1 MTDKRAVVAY
11 RYHLT
16 DVDTWTDH
24 IDPPSTD
31 PHLFLLV
38 KEAAQ

>member
-24 IDPPSTD
+24 AVDVFYNRLQPKDTRP
-31 PHLFLLV
+31 
-38 KEAAQ
+38 

>member
-24 IDPPSTD
+24 AVDVFYNRLQREDRTNAP
-31 PHLFLLV
+31 
-38 KEAAQ
+38 